1 MGRSVMSARIWEIER
16 PPLSWYCDW
25 ISTSYVGGL
34 SAMGDNGGLDRAV
47 VGWWGGGYIWGSG
60 GDRWRKAAVIGLAW
74 ETSINFGGG
83 LPPPHSFVAIL

>member
-1 MGRSVMSARIWEIER
+1 MLAAKVRPAKRRRVPPVGRSVMSARIWEIER

-47 VGWWGGGYIWGSG
+47 VGWRLYMGQ
-60 GDRWRKAAVIGLAW
+60 WR
-74 ETSINFGGG
+74 
-83 LPPPHSFVAIL
+83 